1 MRPHVLLAATA
12 VGLTFGCTTVRTTP
26 NAASAPAPQ
35 PPAVIAHSQWQA
47 SPPLGY
53 AADATRRN
61 EPVNG
66 TLVFHDLSITVLGTS
81 TDSSGDVARL
91 RLHAG
96 DATEERTASEGE
108 AFNWN
113 AYHVA
118 VVAIYGKGELG
129 GGLVALEAGTLASLP
144 RVIANS
150 AIAGGADLRLRV
162 PQRITSITLHH
173 EGSAKPLRPEDD
185 PVAGLRALQSW
196 GERDRNWW
204 DVPYHYLIDLDG
216 HVYEGR
222 DWHYMGET
230 NTTYD
235 PSGHL
240 LISILGNYNLQE
252 PTQAQLDAIARVMA
266 WAVKKFDVPLDS
278 IRGHYQY
285 AETDCPGKNLR
296 KYLEDG
302 TFRRM
307 VEHLMHAPRTFGVVP
322 STSDPRV
329 IRCDG
334 TVACPVSPAHSSALQ
349 LHP

>member
-1 MRPHVLLAATA
+1 MRPHFLRAAAAAA
-12 VGLTFGCTTVRTTP
+12 VVAGCTTVRTSP
-26 NAASAPAPQ
+26 ASSSEQ
-35 PPAVIAHSQWQA
+35 PPAVIPHSQWES
-47 SPPLGY
+47 SPPLGH
-53 AADATRRN
+53 AADANRRN
-61 EPVNG
+61 EPVGG
-66 TLVFHDLSITVLGTS
+66 TMHLHDLSITVLDVGTA
-81 TDSSGDVARL
+81 SGKHDVARL
-91 RLHAG
+91 QLQASG
-96 DATEERTASEGE
+96 ASGERTAREGE

-113 AYHVA
+113 GYHIA

-129 GGLVALEAGTLASLP
+129 GGLVALEAGTLASVPGL
-144 RVIANS
+144 VAS
-150 AIAGGADLRLRV
+150 SDVAGGAALRLRV
-162 PQRITSITLHH
+162 PQHITSITLHH

-252 PTQAQLDAIARVMA
+252 PTQAQLDAIANVMA

-278 IRGHYQY
+278 IRGHYNY
-285 AETDCPGKNLR
+285 AETNCPGKNLR

-307 VEHLMHAPRTFGVVP
+307 V
-322 STSDPRV
+322 
-329 IRCDG
+329 
-334 TVACPVSPAHSSALQ
+334 SARLEESR
-349 LHP
+349 

>member
-1 MRPHVLLAATA
+1 MRPHHLLAAVTA
-12 VGLTFGCTTVRTTP
+12 ASVVACSTVRTTP
-26 NAASAPAPQ
+26 AGTSEQ

-53 AADATRRN
+53 AADAIRRN
-61 EPVNG
+61 KPVGG
-66 TLVFHDLSITVLGTS
+66 TLEFHDLSLTVLDVS
-81 TDSSGDVARL
+81 TDSAKHDVVRL

-96 DATEERTASEGE
+96 TATEERSAREGE
-108 AFNWN
+108 AFKWN
-113 AYHVA
+113 GYHVA

-144 RVIANS
+144 SVVAS
-150 AIAGGADLRLRV
+150 SDVAGGATLRLRV
-162 PQRITSITLHH
+162 PQHITSITLHH
-173 EGSAKPLRPEDD
+173 EGSAKPLLPTDD

-204 DVPYHYLIDLDG
+204 DVPYHYLIDLEG

-252 PTQAQLDAIARVMA
+252 PTQAQLNAIADVMA

-278 IRGHYQY
+278 IRGHYNY

-307 VEHLMHAPRTFGVVP
+307 V
-322 STSDPRV
+322 
-329 IRCDG
+329 
-334 TVACPVSPAHSSALQ
+334 SARLEESR
-349 LHP
+349 

>member
-1 MRPHVLLAATA
+1 MRAFQYPIVLAAA
-12 VGLTFGCTTVRTTP
+12 AGAIACASVHPTP
-26 NAASAPAPQ
+26 GAE
-35 PPAVIAHSQWQA
+35 PPAVITHSTWQS
-47 SPPLGY
+47 SPPLGF
-53 AADATRRN
+53 AADAMRRN
-61 EPVNG
+61 EPVGG
-66 TLVFHDLSITVLGTS
+66 TLQFRDLSITVLDAS
-81 TDSSGDVARL
+81 TDSAAAPAPRSATSSDVVRL
-91 RLHAG
+91 RLRSG
-96 DATEERTASEGE
+96 DALEDRTAREGE
-108 AFNWN
+108 AFNWHD
-113 AYHVA
+113 YHVA
-118 VVAIYGKGELG
+118 IVAVYGKGELG
-129 GGLVALEAGTLASLP
+129 GGLVALEVGTLKSVPSTIARSL
-144 RVIANS
+144 V
-150 AIAGGADLRLRV
+150 AGGADLRLRV

-173 EGSAKPLRPEDD
+173 EGSPKPLRPEDD

-204 DVPYHYLIDLDG
+204 DVPYHYLIDLEG

-252 PTQAQLDAIARVMA
+252 PTRAQLDAIADVMA

-285 AETDCPGKNLR
+285 AETNCPGRNLR

-307 VEHLMHAPRTFGVVP
+307 V
-322 STSDPRV
+322 
-329 IRCDG
+329 
-334 TVACPVSPAHSSALQ
+334 VARLP
-349 LHP
+349 

>member
-1 MRPHVLLAATA
+1 MQLMRPLLLLAAAA
-12 VGLTFGCTTVRTTP
+12 VVGCSSVRTTP
-26 NAASAPAPQ
+26 ATTTPEQ

-53 AADATRRN
+53 AADAIRRN
-61 EPVNG
+61 KSAGG
-66 TLVFHDLSITVLGTS
+66 TLAFHDLSVTVVDVA
-81 TDSSGDVARL
+81 TDSAQHDVVRL
-91 RLHAG
+91 RLHANNT
-96 DATEERTASEGE
+96 TEDRTAREGD

-113 AYHVA
+113 GYHVA

-129 GGLVALEAGTLASLP
+129 GGLVALEAGTLASVP
-144 RVIANS
+144 SVVANS
-150 AIAGGADLRLRV
+150 GVAGGAALRLRV

-173 EGSAKPLRPEDD
+173 EGSPKPLLPTDD

-204 DVPYHYLIDLDG
+204 AVPYHYLIDLDG
-216 HVYEGR
+216 RVYEGR

-252 PTQAQLDAIARVMA
+252 PTQAELDAIADVMA

-278 IRGHYQY
+278 IRGHYNY
-285 AETDCPGKNLR
+285 AETNCPGKNLR

-307 VEHLMHAPRTFGVVP
+307 VAARLEESR
-322 STSDPRV
+322 
-329 IRCDG
+329 
-334 TVACPVSPAHSSALQ
+334 
-349 LHP
+349 